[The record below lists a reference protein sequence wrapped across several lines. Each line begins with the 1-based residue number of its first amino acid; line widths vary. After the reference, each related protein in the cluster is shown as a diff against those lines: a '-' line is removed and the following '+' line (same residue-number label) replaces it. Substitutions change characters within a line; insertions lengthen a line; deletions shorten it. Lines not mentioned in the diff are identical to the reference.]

1 MDAQVS
7 ASVPRAV
14 FSSFMSVRMRAST
27 GKAVID
33 RAAPMN
39 SATSVAMATSSAT
52 TQRLSTTGR
61 GYRERHASA
70 RFMPDAMPS
79 LALSDWMSIDMRMA
93 TTTTHVSR
101 NP

>member
-1 MDAQVS
+1 MNAATAVRS
-7 ASVPRAV
+7 AAGSNGMPKSRL
-14 FSSFMSVRMRAST
+14 SPT
-27 GKAVID
+27 
-33 RAAPMN
+33 AAPMN